1 VKFSKECKNRSQD
14 KFNLKYNLKYRLRSS
29 NRFNFKFNSRYKC
42 KYNNKFKFKSNIK
55 SSNSCSK
62 WVSLRDSRLF
72 TNSLRPP
79 QWPLKCWR
87 PLLIPSRVTQELLL
101 NLLYSS
107 NHNNFS
113 LSNQS
118 LRLSCL
124 SSLLLNLRL

>member
-55 SSNSCSK
+55 SSKRCSK

-87 PLLIPSRVTQELLL
+87 PLPIPSRVTQELLL

-113 LSNQS
+113 LSNRS